1 MLSSALG
8 LEAVSSSIPAPV
20 CCNCIRFCPSQESEV
35 RISFSVSAADRIE
48 ASGMLLPQAAYLLA
62 WGIGAVFSCHGL
74 TKSWC
79 RCGQRWRQVA
89 RTSGNLTL
97 GVGLQCFGGWLS
109 RPSDCTPL
117 CCIHGLTVLESS
129 LFYFVV
135 TFSHHVSMLP

>member
-89 RTSGNLTL
+89 RNIREPDL
-97 GVGLQCFGGWLS
+97 GGRSAVFWGMAV
-109 RPSDCTPL
+109 PPL
-117 CCIHGLTVLESS
+117 
-129 LFYFVV
+129 
-135 TFSHHVSMLP
+135 